1 MGVTLPPG
9 SGAKLGPGDDPYRM
23 YYLVAFWLEAILFG
37 IYSFLYAG
45 TLYVFSQKTIR
56 GNGAAIIIS
65 LGGNTVL
72 FGLAVIHNSVNVYQ
86 MIHAYAL
93 QPDDAPSTAPNDFL
107 SNYGNWDTFG
117 QGIILSLII
126 WVGDLLGIY
135 RCWVIWNRS
144 YWVTIV
150 PLILFTASVVLTSF
164 AMYWWR
170 DQDRISASI
179 MGPIFKSIS
188 PVNIVLNCLTTGMIA
203 YRIWRQREESRK
215 AGLSVT
221 SGMDLLT
228 AVRIV
233 IESALIYTLEMF
245 LSIILFTVGHPSVLV
260 VHHTLAPT
268 IGRCLIVSIGPSS
281 LKVYPA
287 GIVFALIAIRSHV
300 ANHRTRSVHITSEIQ
315 SPWPQNSR
323 LRASVD
329 LNSLNENQAG
339 TMRIRSFAVD
349 DDEQWGGAIGKSI
362 AEGQSMGRPLGVHSP
377 N

>member
-9 SGAKLGPGDDPYRM
+9 SGTKLGPGDDPYRM

-72 FGLAVIHNSVNVYQ
+72 FGLAAIHNSVNVYQ

-107 SNYGNWDTFG
+107 SNYDNWDTFG

-170 DQDRISASI
+170 DQDGISASI
-179 MGPIFKSIS
+179 MGHIFKSIS

-215 AGLSVT
+215 VGLSVT

-268 IGRCLIVSIGPSS
+268 IG
-281 LKVYPA
+281 
-287 GIVFALIAIRSHV
+287 IVFALIAIRSHV
-300 ANHRTRSVHITSEIQ
+300 ANHHTRSVHITSEIQ

-329 LNSLNENQAG
+329 LNSLNGNQAG
-339 TMRIRSFAVD
+339 TMRIRSIAVE

-362 AEGQSMGRPLGVHSP
+362 AEGHSMGRPLGVHSP

>member
-1 MGVTLPPG
+1 M
-9 SGAKLGPGDDPYRM
+9 S
-23 YYLVAFWLEAILFG
+23 IG

-72 FGLAVIHNSVNVYQ
+72 FGLAAIHNWIALTTSPGPSAVNVYQ

-107 SNYGNWDTFG
+107 SNYDNWDTFG

-126 WVGDLLGIY
+126 WVGDLLGPVSV
-135 RCWVIWNRS
+135 RLS
-144 YWVTIV
+144 
-150 PLILFTASVVLTSF
+150 PLPFMILGLTPTTTPVLTSF

-170 DQDRISASI
+170 DQDGISASI
-179 MGPIFKSIS
+179 MGHIFKSIS

-215 AGLSVT
+215 VGLSVT

-268 IGRCLIVSIGPSS
+268 IG
-281 LKVYPA
+281 
-287 GIVFALIAIRSHV
+287 IVFALIAIRSHV
-300 ANHRTRSVHITSEIQ
+300 ANHHTRSVHITSEIQ

-329 LNSLNENQAG
+329 LNSLNGNQAG
-339 TMRIRSFAVD
+339 TMRIRSIAVE

-362 AEGQSMGRPLGVHSP
+362 AEGHSMGRPLGVHSP